1 MRFLVQTD
9 PIHSEAVANIT
20 GRSELLSALFALLG
34 LQIYGLPDSSR
45 SSLLELCRTL
55 SACALVCMAGLS
67 KESGLTMFAVFLLR
81 DWLHLFCRFNSAI
94 GMFRAIWHNCR
105 LRWIFTTISATVAI
119 GWRMLLTSGTS
130 LDMHPTFNKIA
141 FLEKFWHRVMSY
153 AYCQVVAGSLLLWP
167 AGLSYNHNDIES
179 ITAILDLRNLNTLCA
194 WTFIG
199 AIGSLSIRC
208 WKDRPAALFSWGLG
222 VISFLPASQV
232 FFPVGFLVAERTMY
246 LPSVGF
252 VLLVVVLMRSI
263 ARPNRSTST
272 ESNRLKIRQV
282 MVSLFIAGLICLSLG
297 VRTIVRNTAWST
309 DLDLRWAALSVYPN
323 SRSAHHGI
331 GYYYMTK
338 GKDQPNA
345 TELAEHFLTRAY
357 KIDPTF
363 GIVGAQL
370 ARIHFEKNNMTR
382 ARSLFEE
389 AAQHRSEYAT
399 NVGCLLVGV
408 EGRFQEAETHFMR
421 ALKNK
426 LHPWETSLAYV
437 LNNVG
442 VMHTHR
448 SFSKQLYDPDKAVIY
463 FKEAYKIM
471 NKAKT
476 IPLMEKVTTLRNLA
490 IATAADE
497 EKKSFQV
504 RHYAEQVRELYREA
518 DEPND
523 NKQRE
528 FEKEIFV
535 YLSAAETL
543 NTDIR
548 IQATERLSKTH
559 LGVLMVF

>member
-1 MRFLVQTD
+1 
-9 PIHSEAVANIT
+9 
-20 GRSELLSALFALLG
+20 
-34 LQIYGLPDSSR
+34 
-45 SSLLELCRTL
+45 
-55 SACALVCMAGLS
+55 
-67 KESGLTMFAVFLLR
+67 
-81 DWLHLFCRFNSAI
+81 
-94 GMFRAIWHNCR
+94 
-105 LRWIFTTISATVAI
+105 
-119 GWRMLLTSGTS
+119 
-130 LDMHPTFNKIA
+130 
-141 FLEKFWHRVMSY
+141 
-153 AYCQVVAGSLLLWP
+153 
-167 AGLSYNHNDIES
+167 
-179 ITAILDLRNLNTLCA
+179 
-194 WTFIG
+194 
-199 AIGSLSIRC
+199 
-208 WKDRPAALFSWGLG
+208 
-222 VISFLPASQV
+222 
-232 FFPVGFLVAERTMY
+232 
-246 LPSVGF
+246 
-252 VLLVVVLMRSI
+252 
-263 ARPNRSTST
+263 
-272 ESNRLKIRQV
+272 
-282 MVSLFIAGLICLSLG
+282 
-297 VRTIVRNTAWST
+297 
-309 DLDLRWAALSVYPN
+309 
-323 SRSAHHGI
+323 
-331 GYYYMTK
+331 
-338 GKDQPNA
+338 
-345 TELAEHFLTRAY
+345 
-357 KIDPTF
+357 
-363 GIVGAQL
+363 
-370 ARIHFEKNNMTR
+370 MTR
-382 ARSLFEE
+382 AISLFEE